1 MTVTEPLEVPTVFDV
16 NVTVIEHVPA
26 GATLLPQLLVCENPP
41 EVVILVMESAVAPVL
56 VNATLWVSGGHGCK
70 DEFNL
75 HEKLRLAGSSCTV
88 PFVSV
93 IEALLNLVVSVI
105 ETALTLTATF
115 AGRVAGPLKVDV
127 PGLPVLAGFI
137 VPHPGEQG
145 LPLCVRVQ
153 FNP

>member
-26 GATLLPQLLVCENPP
+26 GATLLPQLLVSENPP
-41 EVVILVMESAVAPVL
+41 EVVMLVMESADAPVL
-56 VNATLWVSGGHGCK
+56 VNATLWVCGGHGLRL
-70 DEFNL
+70 EFNL
-75 HEKLRLAGSSCTV
+75 QENLRLAGVNCTV
-88 PFVSV
+88 PFVNV
-93 IEALLNLVVSVI
+93 IAALLNLVVSVM
-105 ETALTLTATF
+105 ETALTLTAAF
-115 AGRVAGPLKVDV
+115 AGRVAGPLKLDV

-137 VPHPGEQG
+137 VPHPGEQS